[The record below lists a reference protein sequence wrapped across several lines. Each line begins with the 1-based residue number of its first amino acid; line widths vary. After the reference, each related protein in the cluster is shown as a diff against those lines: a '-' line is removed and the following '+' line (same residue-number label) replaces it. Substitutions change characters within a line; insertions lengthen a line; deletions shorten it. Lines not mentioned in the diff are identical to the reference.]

1 MEDAAYPE
9 VAVAC
14 YPRMVPA
21 MQVPVHPEL
30 ATLAV
35 PVLAAVLYR
44 LVPVPGAVLHRVV
57 PVPVVKALL
66 QAMSTLSWNQLP
78 TIPGAE

>member
-1 MEDAAYPE
+1 MKDAAYPE

-35 PVLAAVLYR
+35 PVLAAALYR
-44 LVPVPGAVLHRVV
+44 LVPVPVLE
-57 PVPVVKALL
+57 ALL
-66 QAMSTLSWNQLP
+66 QVMSSWNQLP
-78 TIPGAE
+78 TIPTAG